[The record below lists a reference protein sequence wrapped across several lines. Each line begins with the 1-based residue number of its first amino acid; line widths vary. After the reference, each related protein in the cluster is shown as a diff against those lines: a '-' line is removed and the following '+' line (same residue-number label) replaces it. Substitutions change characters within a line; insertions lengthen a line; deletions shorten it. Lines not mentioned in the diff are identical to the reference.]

1 VEPNV
6 FVGIDVSSKNLDV
19 ATRPANKPLRVS
31 NDAEGHLAIVETLRG
46 QAVLVVLEPTG
57 GYERPL
63 VAALVEAKIP
73 IAVVNARQI
82 RDFAKSRGKLAKTD
96 KIDAQMIAAFAEAN
110 RPEPREI
117 PDEET
122 RGLEALVNRRRQ
134 LVDMRATEMAR
145 RELASKIVRP
155 SIETVI
161 KILSDQ
167 IDEIDSDLGTRIKE
181 NSVWRAKDALLQS
194 PKGVG
199 PVLSRTLMAL
209 VPELGKLDRKK
220 IAALVGVAPFNND
233 SGTKRGRR
241 SCWGGRAAVR
251 SVLYMATVVAA
262 THNPV
267 IAATYKR
274 LRDRGKLVKVALVAC
289 MRKLLTMLNA
299 MVRDGRPWC
308 PPLLAEGAENA

>member
-1 VEPNV
+1 MEPNV

-19 ATRPANKPLRVS
+19 ATRPTNNQRRVS
-31 NDAEGHLAIVETLRG
+31 NDAEGHLAIVEMLRG

-145 RELASKIVRP
+145 RNLASKIVRP
-155 SIETVI
+155 SIEKVI
-161 KILSDQ
+161 KLLSDQ
-167 IDEIDSDLGTRIKE
+167 IDEVDSDLGTRIKK

-209 VPELGKLDRKK
+209 VPELGTLDRKQ

-274 LRDRGKLVKVALVAC
+274 LMARGKLARVALVAC

-308 PPLLAEGAENA
+308 PPLLAEGAKNA

>member
-1 VEPNV
+1 MEPNV

-19 ATRPANKPLRVS
+19 ATRPTNNPRRVS

-46 QAVLVVLEPTG
+46 QAALVVLEPTG

-73 IAVVNARQI
+73 VAVVNARQI

-145 RELASKIVRP
+145 RDLASKIVRP
-155 SIETVI
+155 SIEKVI
-161 KILSDQ
+161 KLLSDQ
-167 IDEIDSDLGTRIKE
+167 IDDVDSDIGTRIKK
-181 NSVWRAKDALLQS
+181 NSVWRANDALLQS

-251 SVLYMATVVAA
+251 SVLYMATVVAV

-274 LRDRGKLVKVALVAC
+274 LRGQGKLVKVALVAC

-308 PPLLAEGAENA
+308 PPLLAEGAGNA

>member
-19 ATRPANKPLRVS
+19 ATRPVNKPLRVS

-63 VAALVEAKIP
+63 VVALVEAKIP

-145 RELASKIVRP
+145 RDLASKIVRP

-161 KILSDQ
+161 KLLSDQ
-167 IDEIDSDLGTRIKE
+167 IDDVDSDIGTRIKK
-181 NSVWRAKDALLQS
+181 NSVWRANDALLQS

-274 LRDRGKLVKVALVAC
+274 LRAQGKLVKVALVAC

-308 PPLLAEGAENA
+308 PPLLAEGAGNA